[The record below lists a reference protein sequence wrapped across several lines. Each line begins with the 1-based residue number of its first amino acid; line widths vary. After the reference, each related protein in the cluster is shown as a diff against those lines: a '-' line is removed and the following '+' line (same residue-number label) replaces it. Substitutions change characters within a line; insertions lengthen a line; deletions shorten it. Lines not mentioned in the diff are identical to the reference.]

1 MYVSSL
7 IVKDYRNA
15 ESRTVE
21 LTAGRNAFVGRNARG
36 KTNLLEAIYFSG
48 VGKSFR
54 TPRDR
59 ELIKDGCERAVIS
72 VTAQKEG
79 VTDTV
84 RTVIDRVSNK
94 RVSINSVPIAR
105 MSELMGVCPVVLFCP
120 DGLKIIK
127 EAPADRR
134 RFMDIALCQ
143 ASRTYF
149 SLLSQYN
156 KILASRN
163 KLLKSGT
170 ASDSTLAPW
179 DILLSDVGSKIV
191 KTRRGYIKNLSPHA
205 AKIHAFLSD
214 GTEQLDMQ
222 YEGEKGETSDEIKSS
237 VLARLQKDR
246 DADLRL
252 KYTHTGPHKD
262 DVAITINGTDVRSF
276 GSQGQQRTAALSMKL
291 AELELMTEVIGTSP
305 VLLLD
310 DVFGELDK
318 VRRQKLMTSLEGY
331 QSVVTATDSEGLG
344 EFGVNII
351 DV

>member
-1 MYVSSL
+1 MYVSL
-7 IVKDYRNA
+7 LNVKDYRNA
-15 ESRTVE
+15 EARSVE
-21 LTAGRNAFVGRNARG
+21 LCEGRNAFVGCNARG

-59 ELIKDGCERAVIS
+59 ELIKDGRERAFIS
-72 VTAQKEG
+72 VTAQKES
-79 VTDTV
+79 VSDTV
-84 RTVIDRVSNK
+84 RTVIDRVTNK
-94 RVSINSVPIAR
+94 RVSINNIPITR

-143 ASRTYF
+143 ASKAYF

-156 KILASRN
+156 KILLSRN

-170 ASDSTLAPW
+170 ATDNTLMPW
-179 DILLSDVGSKIV
+179 DILLADAGSKIV
-191 KTRRGYIKNLSPHA
+191 KTRRGYIKKLSPVA
-205 AKIHAFLSD
+205 AKKHEFLSD
-214 GTEQLDMQ
+214 GAETLELN
-222 YEGEKGETSDEIKSS
+222 YEGENGETAEEVKAAI
-237 VLARLQKDR
+237 LARLSADR
-246 DADLRL
+246 EADLRL
-252 KYTHTGPHKD
+252 KYTHAGPHKD
-262 DVAITINGTDVRSF
+262 DIAIKVNGTDVRSF

-291 AELELMTEVIGTSP
+291 AEMELMTEVIGTSP

-310 DVFGELDK
+310 DVFGELDGI
-318 VRRQKLMTSLEGY
+318 RRKKLMSLLENF
-331 QSVVTATDSEGLG
+331 QSVVTATDGADMN

-351 DV
+351 NI